1 MQFVSNE
8 ELGSLLS
15 DPYLELQYWS
25 QYFGTVQFFST
36 EVVGYGVTWGNLKK
50 KKKKNILIWCSKVK

>member
-15 DPYLELQYWS
+15 DPYLELQSWS

-50 KKKKNILIWCSKVK
+50 NKKNILIWCSKVK

>member
-15 DPYLELQYWS
+15 DPYLELQSWS
-25 QYFGTVQFFST
+25 QYLGTVQFFST
-36 EVVGYGVTWGNLKK
+36 EVVGYGVTWGNSKK
-50 KKKKNILIWCSKVK
+50 K